1 MLFTMLKASESD
13 LHGSTGY
20 GYDDFGR
27 DHLEEIY
34 AHTFK
39 ADDAL
44 VRPQIISGTHA
55 ITLALQ
61 STLKPMMNYF
71 ILQVV
76 HMIHFLKSLA

>member
-1 MLFTMLKASESD
+1 M
-13 LHGSTGY
+13 
-20 GYDDFGR
+20 R
-27 DHLEEIY
+27 
-34 AHTFK
+34 TFK

-61 STLKPMMNYF
+61 STLKTMMNYF

-76 HMIHFLKSLA
+76 HMIHF